1 MAPSDDYDSPWKQV
15 LEFYLE
21 EFLAFCFPIVHA
33 GIAWSANYEWQDREL
48 QLVAPDSERGSQA
61 VDKLVE
67 VRRRD
72 GSDAWVLIHL
82 EVQSQ
87 RDRSFAERMYRY
99 HARLYDRHRRPIVS
113 LAVLGDTQS
122 NWRPD
127 GFGYDLW
134 GCTLQL
140 TFPTVKLLDY
150 DLAAL
155 EASTNPCATVIL
167 AHRTAQAR
175 AMIRPGGRGRRS
187 T

>member
-1 MAPSDDYDSPWKQV
+1 MAPSDDYDSPWKEV
-15 LEFYLE
+15 LEVYLE

-113 LAVLGDTQS
+113 LRFSATRDRTGDRMAS
-122 NWRPD
+122 AMIC
-127 GFGYDLW
+127 G
-134 GCTLQL
+134 
-140 TFPTVKLLDY
+140 
-150 DLAAL
+150 AAPCGL
-155 EASTNPCATVIL
+155 PSRRSSCSTTISRRWWQVRIL
-167 AHRTAQAR
+167 A
-175 AMIRPGGRGRRS
+175 RR
-187 T
+187 